1 MIIFRYLCSQTLKV
15 MAAISLILLVVGL
28 TSRFIQ
34 YLGQAVS
41 GELSPDVLFLLMAYR
56 LPDFFLV
63 IIPLSFFL
71 AILLVYGR
79 MYEENEMAVLLG
91 SGFSQR
97 RLLIFSLII
106 SLSVALLMGIVSLSV
121 APWGM
126 RNTEEIK
133 LSQEQLT
140 EIDLIVEGQFQSF
153 GDGARVT
160 YTEQTVGGGE
170 SSGRRLENVFVALS
184 RSSDEGNEVS
194 AERVNGQA
202 RILLAEN
209 ARPVIDESTGIRF
222 MRLENVYQYDGSP
235 GMADFSI
242 AQFDS
247 QSIVLPEPREF
258 EETIEEEALRTT
270 QLIGSHVVE
279 YQAELQWRLSIII
292 LIPIL
297 TLIAVPLSKVSPR
310 QGRYGKLIPAAVIYS
325 VYFFALQYAR
335 SLVSGGTLSSLIG
348 LWWVHIIFAG
358 LGLALYRYPSWG
370 RFLSIER
377 SA

>member
-1 MIIFRYLCSQTLKV
+1 
-15 MAAISLILLVVGL
+15 MAAVSLILLIVGL

-34 YLGQAVS
+34 YLGQAVA
-41 GELSPDVLFLLMAYR
+41 GELAADVLFLLMLYR

-71 AILLVYGR
+71 GILLVYGR
-79 MYEENEMAVLLG
+79 MYEENEMVVLLG
-91 SGFSQR
+91 SGLSQR
-97 RLLIFSLII
+97 RLLILSLMI
-106 SLSVALLMGIVSLSV
+106 SLSVALLMGIVSLSI

-133 LSQEQLT
+133 QSQEQLT

-153 GDGARVT
+153 GDGTRVT
-160 YTEQTVGGGE
+160 YTEQATGGGGD
-170 SSGRRLENVFVALS
+170 SGRQLENVFVALS
-184 RSSDEGNEVS
+184 RSSAERNNVS
-194 AERVNGQA
+194 SERVNGQA

-209 ARPVIDESTGIRF
+209 ARPVIDESSGIRF

-247 QSIVLPEPREF
+247 QSIVLPEPRDF
-258 EETIEEEALRTT
+258 EENLEEEALRTT
-270 QLIGSHVVE
+270 ELIGSSMAE

-292 LIPIL
+292 LIPVL

-310 QGRYGKLIPAAVIYS
+310 QGRYGKLIPATVIYS

-335 SLVSGGTLSSLIG
+335 SLIAGGTLSGAIG
-348 LWWVHIIFAG
+348 LWWVHIIFVG
-358 LGLALYRYPSWG
+358 LGLLLYRYPSWD
-370 RFLSIER
+370 RFFSVER

>member
-1 MIIFRYLCSQTLKV
+1 

-335 SLVSGGTLSSLIG
+335 SLVSGGTLSSVIG